1 MGATEYDGQQA
12 EARSSIKVTLNA
24 KREPQ
29 FEAKVVQGVTDS
41 ELATLRA
48 QAVNQ
53 YRELCR
59 ELGVA
64 S

>member
-1 MGATEYDGQQA
+1 MSVDELQQV
-12 EARSSIKVTLNA
+12 EAKSSIKVSLNA
-24 KREPQ
+24 KREAQ
-29 FEAKVVQGVTDS
+29 FEAKVVQGATDDK
-41 ELATLRA
+41 LATLRR